1 LEFRQILYVL
11 KIAEEKN
18 FSRAAEQLHVAQPS
32 LSQQLSKLE
41 KELGVLLFDRTT
53 NSVELT
59 YAGERFIENAVKI
72 IDLSEQLKKE
82 MQDISEIKKGKL
94 IVGSMPMTGAHLLPK
109 VLPVFRNLYP
119 DVEITLV
126 EETSFDLEALTSKG
140 KTDISLLS
148 LPLREELLD
157 WVPIYDEEICVALPS
172 DHPMAR
178 KGKIHLQEL
187 KDEPF
192 ILLKKGQ
199 GLRNMA
205 FDLCSAAGFTPHV
218 AFESSNV
225 ETVQSL
231 VVAGMGVAFVPRL
244 VARTT
249 RSSMLPSYVSL
260 DPIAA
265 RTLVLAYK
273 KGRYLSKAADAF
285 IKVVKELTNV
295 GKPGNF

>member
-1 LEFRQILYVL
+1 LEFRQILYAL

-18 FSRAAEQLHVAQPS
+18 FSRAAEKLHIAQPS

-41 KELGVLLFDRTT
+41 KELGISLFDRTT
-53 NSVELT
+53 SSVELT
-59 YAGERFIENAVKI
+59 YAGERFIETAGKI

-94 IVGSMPMTGAHLLPK
+94 VVGSMPMTGAHLLPK
-109 VLPVFRNLYP
+109 VLPVFQKNYP
-119 DVEITLV
+119 GIEITLI
-126 EETSFDLEALTSKG
+126 EETSFDLTALTLKG

-148 LPLREELLD
+148 LPLPEDQLE
-157 WVPIYDEEICVALPS
+157 WIHIYDEEICIALPPG
-172 DHPMAR
+172 DPRAGKR
-178 KGKIHLQEL
+178 KIELVEL
-187 KDEPF
+187 KNEPF

-205 FDLCSAAGFTPHV
+205 FDLCSAAGFIPNV

-231 VVAGMGVAFVPRL
+231 VAAGMGVAFVPRF
-244 VARTT
+244 VAWTT
-249 RSSMLPSYVSL
+249 RSSVLPSYASL
-260 DPIAA
+260 DPVVV

-273 KGRYLSKAADAF
+273 KGRYLSKAAEAF
-285 IKVVKELTNV
+285 IKLVKESTV
-295 GKPGNF
+295 